1 MRRLFILFAAL
12 LLLLITACGGKTN
25 VLSENDIEIIDVHTK
40 EKISYGMGRAEVE
53 KILGKGE
60 KISDDMFGYDKG
72 VTIIYKADKLIG
84 IMLSNRSEGNF
95 ETAQGVKIGMLGS
108 EVLELYG
115 SENNIDRDL
124 KMIEFAY
131 EENSGKFLKEYPKT
145 DEEAQAVQIYTYDS
159 FLDDNQYIFSINL
172 IDSTAL
178 VKK

>member
-1 MRRLFILFAAL
+1 MRRLFIAFTAVLLF
-12 LLLLITACGGKTN
+12 LITACGGKTN
-25 VLSENDIEIIDVHTK
+25 TLTEKDIEIINVHTN
-40 EKISYGMGRAEVE
+40 EKISHGMSRAEIE

-60 KISDDMFGYDKG
+60 KIGDDMFGYDEG
-72 VTIIYKADKLIG
+72 VTIIYKDDKLIG
-84 IMLSNRSEGNF
+84 IMLSNRSKGIF

-115 SENNIDRDL
+115 SQNNIDNDPR
-124 KMIEFAY
+124 MIEFAY
-131 EENSGKFLKEYPKT
+131 EENSGKFLKEYPKS